1 MKLRSL
7 LISGALALSP
17 VVMAAEFTV
26 DGISYIEVEGEGLQV
41 KKATDT
47 YNLTIPATVVYNDST
62 YTVTSIGHS
71 AFFGKTLYT
80 VALPSTI
87 KYIGE
92 RAFASSKLASI
103 ELNEGLENLGNY
115 AFQSCREI
123 SRIELPSTV
132 NTIGEGCFSGCGSL
146 ISINVPEGVNVL
158 MSSTFSDCNGLTEVH
173 LPSTLYEIKGYCF
186 EDCTL
191 LGEIDIPESVVT
203 IGLYAFANCGLTKIS
218 LPAMMTTIN
227 KSTFSGCTRLA
238 EVNLPS
244 NLRTIDEWA
253 FSGCRSLTSIALPEK
268 TLTLRREAFG
278 NCTSLKEIYIPS
290 SVTSIYSDPNVPA
303 FMKCDSITDVHVR
316 GYYPVNFGKSQFVK
330 EGSDSAAMTLYVPAG
345 RVDAYRALDC
355 YAGFGKIVEENIA
368 ITMESQR
375 RMIVGTKTRLN
386 VAPTPA
392 IYPLGSLDWQSSNK
406 AAATVDAYGN
416 VTAVS
421 PGTAVITASATV
433 EGSKIEARC
442 TVIVMAAPTASLVI
456 NPTTLSAGSNAYLP
470 VELVNENPVISFQC
484 DIYLP
489 EEMDFFTDDENE
501 FDFIWGGRESRRH
514 VLESRRQADGS
525 VRVVGYAT
533 DNSAFSGNQGTL
545 FSIPVSLPALS
556 GDYEIS
562 IRNILVTDKQLTES
576 PLIDVTGTVYVGGL
590 VVGDANS
597 DGRVT
602 VNDAA
607 YASAYILGETFEGFN
622 ISAADVIADGNITM
636 ADVSEIINIVLGATL
651 NSPAKHAAAARANGY
666 TNPVREGD
674 KMYIDDLEIKAGETA
689 TLEVKMKNDE
699 PFISFHSEI
708 VLPEGL
714 HFVEEDGEY
723 WVDLASARKTRS
735 HTIASRL
742 QPDGRL
748 RVVSY
753 SSNNSAF
760 KGNDGTLFTVEVK
773 ADSDFDDTKPS
784 EIKLENNYIVN
795 RDETK
800 ATDYDVPDWTATVNP
815 STSSIDRVGEN
826 PTRVYVTDGNVLNIE
841 SPVAGVVNLVA
852 IDGTSRRLDVAAG
865 HNAFVIDRPGIY
877 IVNNAKVVIR

>member
-62 YTVTSIGHS
+62 YTVASIGNS
-71 AFFGKTLYT
+71 AFYGKALYT
-80 VALPSTI
+80 VTLPSTI
-87 KYIGE
+87 KYIGNS
-92 RAFASSKLASI
+92 AFSSSKLVSI
-103 ELNEGLENLGNY
+103 ELNEGLESLGNY
-115 AFQSCREI
+115 AFQNCKNI
-123 SRIELPSTV
+123 IRIDLPSTV
-132 NTIGEGCFSGCGSL
+132 NNIGRACFSTCEAL
-146 ISINVPEGVNVL
+146 EAISVPENVNML
-158 MSSTFSDCNGLTEVH
+158 DEQTFMDCKGLREVI
-173 LPSTLYEIKGYCF
+173 LPSKLFEIKGNCF
-186 EDCTL
+186 GGCSSLEKI
-191 LGEIDIPESVVT
+191 GFPESVVS
-203 IGLYAFANCGLTKIS
+203 IGSYAFQYSGLTKVA
-218 LPAMMTTIN
+218 LPSKMTIIN
-227 KSTFSGCTRLA
+227 TCVFRGCEKLA
-238 EVNLPS
+238 YVDLPS
-244 NLRTIDEWA
+244 NLQSIESSA
-253 FSGCRSLTSIALPEK
+253 FEGCKRLSRIAFPEK
-268 TLTLRREAFG
+268 TRTLENGAFLDCKG
-278 NCTSLKEIYIPS
+278 LKEVYIPS
-290 SVTSIYSDPNVPA
+290 SVIKLDNSYNPT
-303 FMKCDSITDVHVR
+303 FRGCDSITDVHVR

-442 TVIVMAAPTASLVI
+442 TVIVTAAPAASLVI
-456 NPTTLSAGSNAYLP
+456 TPTTLSAGSNAYLP

-674 KMYIDDLEIKAGETA
+674 KMYIDDLEIKAGETV

-723 WVDLASARKTRS
+723 WVDLASGRKTRS

-800 ATDYDVPDWTATVNP
+800 ATDYDVPDWTAIVNP

-826 PTRVYVTDGNVLNIE
+826 PARIYVTDGNVLNIE
-841 SPVAGVVNLVA
+841 SPVAGSVNLVA

>member
-62 YTVTSIGHS
+62 YTVTSIGNS
-71 AFFGKTLYT
+71 AFYGKALYT
-80 VALPSTI
+80 VTLPSTI
-87 KYIGE
+87 KYIGNS
-92 RAFASSKLASI
+92 AFSSSKLVSI
-103 ELNEGLENLGNY
+103 ELNEGLESLGNY
-115 AFQSCREI
+115 AFQNCKNI
-123 SRIELPSTV
+123 IRIDLPSTV
-132 NTIGEGCFSGCGSL
+132 NNIGRACFSTCEAL
-146 ISINVPEGVNVL
+146 EAISVPENVNML
-158 MSSTFSDCNGLTEVH
+158 DEQTFMDCKGLREVI
-173 LPSTLYEIKGYCF
+173 LPSKLFEIKGNCF
-186 EDCTL
+186 GGCSSLEKI
-191 LGEIDIPESVVT
+191 GFPESVVS
-203 IGLYAFANCGLTKIS
+203 IGSYAFQYSGLTKVA
-218 LPAMMTTIN
+218 LPSKMTIIN
-227 KSTFSGCTRLA
+227 TCVFRGCEKLA
-238 EVNLPS
+238 YVDLPS
-244 NLRTIDEWA
+244 NLQSIESSA
-253 FSGCRSLTSIALPEK
+253 FEGCKRLSRIAFPEK
-268 TLTLRREAFG
+268 TRTLENGAFLDCKG
-278 NCTSLKEIYIPS
+278 LKEVYIPS
-290 SVTSIYSDPNVPA
+290 SVIKLDNSYNPT
-303 FMKCDSITDVHVR
+303 FRGCDSITDVHVR

-442 TVIVMAAPTASLVI
+442 TVIVTAAPAASLVI
-456 NPTTLSAGSNAYLP
+456 TPTTLSAGSNAYLP

-489 EEMDFFTDDENE
+489 EEMDFFTDDESE

-514 VLESRRQADGS
+514 ILESRRQADGS

-674 KMYIDDLEIKAGETA
+674 KMYIDDLEIKAGETV

-723 WVDLASARKTRS
+723 WVDLASGRKTRS

-800 ATDYDVPDWTATVNP
+800 ATDYDVPDWTAIVNP

-826 PTRVYVTDGNVLNIE
+826 PARIYVTDGNVLNIE
-841 SPVAGVVNLVA
+841 SPVAGSVNLVA

-865 HNAFVIDRPGIY
+865 HNTFVIDRPGIY

>member
-62 YTVTSIGHS
+62 YTVTSIGNS
-71 AFFGKTLYT
+71 AFYGKALYT
-80 VALPSTI
+80 VTLPSTI
-87 KYIGE
+87 KYIGNS
-92 RAFASSKLASI
+92 AFSSSKLVSI
-103 ELNEGLENLGNY
+103 ELNEGLESLGNY
-115 AFQSCREI
+115 AFQNCKNI
-123 SRIELPSTV
+123 IRIDLPSTV
-132 NTIGEGCFSGCGSL
+132 NNIGRACFSTCEAL
-146 ISINVPEGVNVL
+146 EAISVPENVNML
-158 MSSTFSDCNGLTEVH
+158 DEQTFMDCKGLREVI
-173 LPSTLYEIKGYCF
+173 LPSKLFEIKGNCF
-186 EDCTL
+186 GGCSSLEKI
-191 LGEIDIPESVVT
+191 GFPESVVS
-203 IGLYAFANCGLTKIS
+203 IGSYAFQYSGLTKVA
-218 LPAMMTTIN
+218 LPSKMTIIN
-227 KSTFSGCTRLA
+227 TCVFRGCEKLA
-238 EVNLPS
+238 YVDLPS
-244 NLRTIDEWA
+244 NLQSIESSA
-253 FSGCRSLTSIALPEK
+253 FEGCKRLSRIAFPEK
-268 TLTLRREAFG
+268 TRTLENGAFLDCKG
-278 NCTSLKEIYIPS
+278 LKEVYIPS
-290 SVTSIYSDPNVPA
+290 SVIKLDNSYNPT
-303 FMKCDSITDVHVR
+303 FRGCDSITDVHVR

-345 RVDAYRALDC
+345 RVDAYCALDC

-442 TVIVMAAPTASLVI
+442 TVIVTAAPAASLVI
-456 NPTTLSAGSNAYLP
+456 TPTTLSAGSNAYLP

-514 VLESRRQADGS
+514 ILESRRQADGS

-674 KMYIDDLEIKAGETA
+674 KMYIDDLEIKAGETV

-723 WVDLASARKTRS
+723 WVDLASGRKTRS

-800 ATDYDVPDWTATVNP
+800 ATDYDVPDWTAIVNP

-826 PTRVYVTDGNVLNIE
+826 PARIYVTDGNVLNIE
-841 SPVAGVVNLVA
+841 SPVAGSVNLVA
-852 IDGTSRRLDVAAG
+852 IDGASRRLDVAAG

>member
-26 DGISYIEVEGEGLQV
+26 DGINYIEVEGEGLQV
-41 KKATDT
+41 KSAKDT

-62 YTVTSIGHS
+62 YTVTSIGQK
-71 AFFGKTLYT
+71 AFYNKTVYT
-80 VALPSTI
+80 VAVPQSL
-87 KYIGE
+87 KYIGVA
-92 RAFASSKLASI
+92 AFDQSKLVSI
-103 ELNEGLENLGNY
+103 ELNEGLESIGDY
-115 AFQSCREI
+115 AFRGCSDI
-123 SRIELPSTV
+123 SKMELPSTV
-132 NTIGEGCFSGCGSL
+132 RNIGQGCFTDCGIVSAR
-146 ISINVPEGVNVL
+146 IPEGVNVL
-158 MSSTFSDCNGLTEVH
+158 NTGTFSGCKGLTEVY
-173 LPSTLYEIKGYCF
+173 LPSTLYEIGTSCF
-186 EDCTL
+186 SGCSL
-191 LGEIDIPESVVT
+191 LREIEIPESVMT
-203 IGLYAFANCGLTKIS
+203 IGESAFYNAGFAKVS
-218 LPAMMTTIN
+218 LPRMLTEIN
-227 KSTFSGCTRLA
+227 QCVFSECRNLT

-244 NLRTIDEWA
+244 NLRNIGFRSFYNCERLSRIA
-253 FSGCRSLTSIALPEK
+253 FPEK
-268 TLTLRREAFG
+268 TLSIDNRAFE
-278 NCTSLKEIYIPS
+278 NCKVLKEIYVPS
-290 SVTSIYSDPNVPA
+290 SVTFIDYGNSGA
-303 FMKCDSITDVHVR
+303 FNGCDSLTDVHVR
-316 GYYPVNFGKSQFVK
+316 GYYPVNFGKDVFVK
-330 EGSDSAAMTLYVPAG
+330 AGCDSAAMTLYVPAG

-355 YAGFGKIVEENIA
+355 YKGFGKIVEENIA
-368 ITMESQR
+368 LTMETQR
-375 RMIVGTKTRLN
+375 RMIVGTKACLN
-386 VAPTPA
+386 VTPTPA
-392 IYPLGSLDWQSSNK
+392 IYPLGSIDWSSSNK

-416 VTAVS
+416 VTAVN
-421 PGTAVITASATV
+421 PGTTVITASTTV

-442 TVIVMAAPTASLVI
+442 TVVVMAAPTASLVI
-456 NPTTLSAGSNAYLP
+456 TPTTLSAGSNAYLP

-489 EEMDFFTDDENE
+489 EGMDFFTDDENE
-501 FDFIWGGRESRRH
+501 FDFIWGARESRRH
-514 VLESRRQADGS
+514 VLESRRQPDGS

-576 PLIDVTGTVYVGGL
+576 PLIDVTGTVYVGSR

-622 ISAADVIADGNITM
+622 VSAADVIADGNITM
-636 ADVSEIINIVLGATL
+636 ADVSEIINIVLGAKL
-651 NSPAKHAAAARANGY
+651 NAPAKPAAPARANGY

-674 KMYIDDLEIKAGETA
+674 KMYIDNLDIKAGETV

-714 HFVEEDGEY
+714 QFVEEDGEY
-723 WVDLASARKTRS
+723 WVDLAPARKTRS

-753 SSNNSAF
+753 SSSNSAF
-760 KGNDGTLFTVEVK
+760 KGNDGTLFTVEIK
-773 ADSDFDDTKPS
+773 ADDNFDDTKPS

-800 ATDYDVPDWTATVNP
+800 ATDYDVPDWTAIVNP
-815 STSSIDRVGEN
+815 TTTGIDRVGED
-826 PTRVYVTDGNVLNIE
+826 TARIYVTDGNVLNIE
-841 SPVAGVVNLVA
+841 SPVAGTMNLVA
-852 IDGTSRRLDVAAG
+852 IDGTSHRLDVAAG
-865 HNAFVIDRPGIY
+865 HNTFVIDRAGIY
-877 IVNNAKVVIR
+877 IVNAVKVVIR

>member
-62 YTVTSIGHS
+62 YTVTSIGNS
-71 AFFGKTLYT
+71 AFYGKALYT
-80 VALPSTI
+80 VTLPSTI
-87 KYIGE
+87 KYIGNS
-92 RAFASSKLASI
+92 AFSSSKLVSI
-103 ELNEGLENLGNY
+103 ELNEGLESLGNY
-115 AFQSCREI
+115 AFQNCKNI
-123 SRIELPSTV
+123 IRIDLPSTV
-132 NTIGEGCFSGCGSL
+132 NNIGRACFSTCEAL
-146 ISINVPEGVNVL
+146 EAISVPENVNML
-158 MSSTFSDCNGLTEVH
+158 DEQTFMDCKGLREVI
-173 LPSTLYEIKGYCF
+173 LPSKLFEIKGNCF
-186 EDCTL
+186 GGCSSLEKI
-191 LGEIDIPESVVT
+191 GFPESVVS
-203 IGLYAFANCGLTKIS
+203 IGSYAFQYSGLTKVA
-218 LPAMMTTIN
+218 LPSKMTIIN
-227 KSTFSGCTRLA
+227 TCVFRGCEKLA
-238 EVNLPS
+238 YVDLPS
-244 NLRTIDEWA
+244 NLQSIESSA
-253 FSGCRSLTSIALPEK
+253 FEGCKRLSRIAFPEK
-268 TLTLRREAFG
+268 TRTLENGAFLDCKG
-278 NCTSLKEIYIPS
+278 LKEVYIPS
-290 SVTSIYSDPNVPA
+290 SVIKLDNSYNPT
-303 FMKCDSITDVHVR
+303 FRGCDSITDVHVR

-330 EGSDSAAMTLYVPAG
+330 ECSDSAAMTLYVPAG

-442 TVIVMAAPTASLVI
+442 TVIVTAAPAASLVI
-456 NPTTLSAGSNAYLP
+456 TPTTLSAGSNAYLP

-514 VLESRRQADGS
+514 ILESRRQADGS

-674 KMYIDDLEIKAGETA
+674 KMYIDDLEIKAGETV

-723 WVDLASARKTRS
+723 WVDLASGRKTRS

-800 ATDYDVPDWTATVNP
+800 ATDYDVPDWTAIVNP

-826 PTRVYVTDGNVLNIE
+826 PARIYVTDGNVLNIE
-841 SPVAGVVNLVA
+841 SPVAGSVNLVA

>member
-1 MKLRSL
+1 M
-7 LISGALALSP
+7 
-17 VVMAAEFTV
+17 
-26 DGISYIEVEGEGLQV
+26 
-41 KKATDT
+41 
-47 YNLTIPATVVYNDST
+47 
-62 YTVTSIGHS
+62 
-71 AFFGKTLYT
+71 
-80 VALPSTI
+80 
-87 KYIGE
+87 
-92 RAFASSKLASI
+92 
-103 ELNEGLENLGNY
+103 
-115 AFQSCREI
+115 
-123 SRIELPSTV
+123 
-132 NTIGEGCFSGCGSL
+132 
-146 ISINVPEGVNVL
+146 
-158 MSSTFSDCNGLTEVH
+158 
-173 LPSTLYEIKGYCF
+173 
-186 EDCTL
+186 
-191 LGEIDIPESVVT
+191 
-203 IGLYAFANCGLTKIS
+203 
-218 LPAMMTTIN
+218 
-227 KSTFSGCTRLA
+227 
-238 EVNLPS
+238 
-244 NLRTIDEWA
+244 
-253 FSGCRSLTSIALPEK
+253 
-268 TLTLRREAFG
+268 
-278 NCTSLKEIYIPS
+278 
-290 SVTSIYSDPNVPA
+290 
-303 FMKCDSITDVHVR
+303 
-316 GYYPVNFGKSQFVK
+316 
-330 EGSDSAAMTLYVPAG
+330 
-345 RVDAYRALDC
+345 
-355 YAGFGKIVEENIA
+355 
-368 ITMESQR
+368 
-375 RMIVGTKTRLN
+375 
-386 VAPTPA
+386 
-392 IYPLGSLDWQSSNK
+392 
-406 AAATVDAYGN
+406 
-416 VTAVS
+416 
-421 PGTAVITASATV
+421 
-433 EGSKIEARC
+433 
-442 TVIVMAAPTASLVI
+442 
-456 NPTTLSAGSNAYLP
+456 
-470 VELVNENPVISFQC
+470 
-484 DIYLP
+484 
-489 EEMDFFTDDENE
+489 
-501 FDFIWGGRESRRH
+501 
-514 VLESRRQADGS
+514 
-525 VRVVGYAT
+525 RVVGYAT

-651 NSPAKHAAAARANGY
+651 NSSAKHAAAARANGY

-674 KMYIDDLEIKAGETA
+674 KMYIDDLEIKAGETV

-723 WVDLASARKTRS
+723 WVDLASGRKTRS

-753 SSNNSAF
+753 SSSNSAF

-800 ATDYDVPDWTATVNP
+800 ATDYDVPDWTAIVNP

-826 PTRVYVTDGNVLNIE
+826 PARIYVTDGNVLNIE
-841 SPVAGVVNLVA
+841 SPVAGSVNLVA
-852 IDGTSRRLDVAAG
+852 IDGASRRLDVAAG

>member
-62 YTVTSIGHS
+62 YTVTSIGNS
-71 AFFGKTLYT
+71 AFYGKALYT
-80 VALPSTI
+80 VTLPSTI
-87 KYIGE
+87 KYIGNS
-92 RAFASSKLASI
+92 AFSSSKLVSI
-103 ELNEGLENLGNY
+103 ELNEGLESLGNY
-115 AFQSCREI
+115 AFQNCKNI
-123 SRIELPSTV
+123 IRIDLPSTV
-132 NTIGEGCFSGCGSL
+132 NNIGRACFSTCEAL
-146 ISINVPEGVNVL
+146 EAISVPENVNML
-158 MSSTFSDCNGLTEVH
+158 DEQTFMDCKGLREVI
-173 LPSTLYEIKGYCF
+173 LPSKLFEIKGNCF
-186 EDCTL
+186 GGCSSLEKI
-191 LGEIDIPESVVT
+191 GFPESVVS
-203 IGLYAFANCGLTKIS
+203 IGSYAFQYSGLTKVA
-218 LPAMMTTIN
+218 LPSKMTIIN
-227 KSTFSGCTRLA
+227 TCVFRGCEKLA
-238 EVNLPS
+238 YVDLPS
-244 NLRTIDEWA
+244 NLQSIESSA
-253 FSGCRSLTSIALPEK
+253 FEGCKRLSRIAFPEK
-268 TLTLRREAFG
+268 TRTLENGAFLDCKG
-278 NCTSLKEIYIPS
+278 LKEVYIPS
-290 SVTSIYSDPNVPA
+290 SVIKLDNSYNPT
-303 FMKCDSITDVHVR
+303 FRGCDSITDVHVR

-345 RVDAYRALDC
+345 RVDAYCALDC

-442 TVIVMAAPTASLVI
+442 TVIVTAAPAASLVI
-456 NPTTLSAGSNAYLP
+456 TPTTLSAGSNAYLP

-514 VLESRRQADGS
+514 ILESRRQADGS

-674 KMYIDDLEIKAGETA
+674 KMYIDDLEIKAGETV

-723 WVDLASARKTRS
+723 WVDLASGRKTRS

-800 ATDYDVPDWTATVNP
+800 ATDYDVPDWTAIVNP

-826 PTRVYVTDGNVLNIE
+826 PARIYVTDGNVLNIE
-841 SPVAGVVNLVA
+841 SPVAGSVNLVA

>member
-62 YTVTSIGHS
+62 YTVTSIGNS
-71 AFFGKTLYT
+71 AFYGKALYT
-80 VALPSTI
+80 VTLPSTI
-87 KYIGE
+87 KYIGNS
-92 RAFASSKLASI
+92 AFSSSKLVSI
-103 ELNEGLENLGNY
+103 ELNEGLESLGNY
-115 AFQSCREI
+115 AFQNCKNI
-123 SRIELPSTV
+123 IRIDLPSTV
-132 NTIGEGCFSGCGSL
+132 NNIGRACFSTCEAL
-146 ISINVPEGVNVL
+146 EAISVPENVNML
-158 MSSTFSDCNGLTEVH
+158 DEQTFMDCKGLREVI
-173 LPSTLYEIKGYCF
+173 LPSKLFEIKGNCF
-186 EDCTL
+186 GGCSSLEKI
-191 LGEIDIPESVVT
+191 GFPESVVS
-203 IGLYAFANCGLTKIS
+203 IGSYAFQYSGLTKVA
-218 LPAMMTTIN
+218 LPSKMTIIN
-227 KSTFSGCTRLA
+227 TCVFRGCEKLA
-238 EVNLPS
+238 YVDLPS
-244 NLRTIDEWA
+244 NLQSIESSA
-253 FSGCRSLTSIALPEK
+253 FEGCKRLSRIAFPEK
-268 TLTLRREAFG
+268 TRTLENGAFLDCKG
-278 NCTSLKEIYIPS
+278 LKEVYIPS
-290 SVTSIYSDPNVPA
+290 SVIKLDNSYNPT
-303 FMKCDSITDVHVR
+303 FRGCDSITDVHVR

-442 TVIVMAAPTASLVI
+442 TVIVTAAPAASLVI
-456 NPTTLSAGSNAYLP
+456 TPTTLSAGSNAYLP

-514 VLESRRQADGS
+514 ILESRRQADGS

-674 KMYIDDLEIKAGETA
+674 KMYIDDLEIKAGETV

-723 WVDLASARKTRS
+723 WVDLASGRKTRS

-800 ATDYDVPDWTATVNP
+800 ATDYDVPDWTAIVNP

-826 PTRVYVTDGNVLNIE
+826 PARIYVTDGNVLNIE
-841 SPVAGVVNLVA
+841 SPVAGSVNLVA

>member
-62 YTVTSIGHS
+62 YTVASIGNS
-71 AFFGKTLYT
+71 AFYGKALYT
-80 VALPSTI
+80 VTLPSTI
-87 KYIGE
+87 KYIGNS
-92 RAFASSKLASI
+92 AFSSSKLVSI
-103 ELNEGLENLGNY
+103 ELNEGLESLGNY
-115 AFQSCREI
+115 AFQNCKNI
-123 SRIELPSTV
+123 IRIDLPSTV
-132 NTIGEGCFSGCGSL
+132 NNIGRACFSTCEAL
-146 ISINVPEGVNVL
+146 EAISVPENVNML
-158 MSSTFSDCNGLTEVH
+158 DEQTFMDCKGLREVI
-173 LPSTLYEIKGYCF
+173 LPSKLFEIKGNCF
-186 EDCTL
+186 GGCSSLEKI
-191 LGEIDIPESVVT
+191 GFPESVVS
-203 IGLYAFANCGLTKIS
+203 IGSYAFQYSGLTKVA
-218 LPAMMTTIN
+218 LPSKMTIIN
-227 KSTFSGCTRLA
+227 TCVFRGCEKLA
-238 EVNLPS
+238 YVDLPS
-244 NLRTIDEWA
+244 NLQSIESSA
-253 FSGCRSLTSIALPEK
+253 FEGCKRLSRIAFPEK
-268 TLTLRREAFG
+268 TRTLENGAFLDCKG
-278 NCTSLKEIYIPS
+278 LKEVYIPS
-290 SVTSIYSDPNVPA
+290 SVIKLDNSYNPT
-303 FMKCDSITDVHVR
+303 FRGCDSITDVHVR

-442 TVIVMAAPTASLVI
+442 TVIVTAAPAASLVI
-456 NPTTLSAGSNAYLP
+456 TPTTLSAGSNAYLP

-514 VLESRRQADGS
+514 ILESRRQADGS

-674 KMYIDDLEIKAGETA
+674 KMYIDDLEIKAGETV

-723 WVDLASARKTRS
+723 WVDLASGRKTRS

-753 SSNNSAF
+753 SSSNSAF

-800 ATDYDVPDWTATVNP
+800 VTDYDVPDWTAIVNP

-826 PTRVYVTDGNVLNIE
+826 PARIYVTDGNVLNIE
-841 SPVAGVVNLVA
+841 SPVAGSVNLVA
-852 IDGTSRRLDVAAG
+852 IDGASRRLDVAAG

>member
-62 YTVTSIGHS
+62 YTVTSIGNS
-71 AFFGKTLYT
+71 AFYGKALYT
-80 VALPSTI
+80 VTLPSTI
-87 KYIGE
+87 KYIGNS
-92 RAFASSKLASI
+92 AFSSSKLVSI
-103 ELNEGLENLGNY
+103 ELNEGLESLGNY
-115 AFQSCREI
+115 AFQNCKNI
-123 SRIELPSTV
+123 IRIDLPSTV
-132 NTIGEGCFSGCGSL
+132 NNIGRACFSTCEAL
-146 ISINVPEGVNVL
+146 EAISVPENVNML
-158 MSSTFSDCNGLTEVH
+158 DEQTFMDCKGLREVI
-173 LPSTLYEIKGYCF
+173 LPSKLFEIKGNCF
-186 EDCTL
+186 GGCSSLEKI
-191 LGEIDIPESVVT
+191 GFPESVVS
-203 IGLYAFANCGLTKIS
+203 IGSYAFQYSGLTKVA
-218 LPAMMTTIN
+218 LPSKMTIIN
-227 KSTFSGCTRLA
+227 TCVFRGCEKLA
-238 EVNLPS
+238 YVDLPS
-244 NLRTIDEWA
+244 NLQSIESSA
-253 FSGCRSLTSIALPEK
+253 FEGCKRLSRIAFPEK
-268 TLTLRREAFG
+268 TRTLENGAFLDCKG
-278 NCTSLKEIYIPS
+278 LKEVYIPS
-290 SVTSIYSDPNVPA
+290 SVIKLDNSYNPT
-303 FMKCDSITDVHVR
+303 FRGCDSITDVHVR

-442 TVIVMAAPTASLVI
+442 TVIVTAAPAASLVI
-456 NPTTLSAGSNAYLP
+456 TPTTLSAGSNAYLP

-489 EEMDFFTDDENE
+489 EEMDFFTDDESE

-514 VLESRRQADGS
+514 ILESRRQADGS

-674 KMYIDDLEIKAGETA
+674 KMYIDDLEIKAGETV

-723 WVDLASARKTRS
+723 WVDLASGRKTRS

-800 ATDYDVPDWTATVNP
+800 ATDYDVPDWTAIVNP

-826 PTRVYVTDGNVLNIE
+826 PARIYVTDGNVLNIE
-841 SPVAGVVNLVA
+841 SPVAGSVNLVA